1 MKANR
6 LLLLCI
12 GILIVIN
19 VFFLLDWNKP
29 DHQGPPHLPKLSIA
43 LDMKGADAAWVDH
56 EFQRHIHEKG
66 RFLEEQKAWRMKLL
80 LDPSKTE
87 QNQRIFEKISRL
99 QFQIDSCTFDHFMR
113 VKTKCSKKQK
123 MKLNRIVRRMIQR
136 AGRPG
141 PKGRP

>member
-1 MKANR
+1 M
-6 LLLLCI
+6 

-19 VFFLLDWNKP
+19 VFLLFERNKP
-29 DHQGPPHLPKLSIA
+29 EHGHPHHHPKLSVA
-43 LDMKGADAAWVDH
+43 LDMKGLNAKWVDR
-56 EFQRHIHEKG
+56 EFQRHIKEKD
-66 RFLEEQKAWRMKLL
+66 RFLEQQKSWRMKLL

>member
-1 MKANR
+1 MKVNR

-19 VFFLLDWNKP
+19 VFFLLERNKHK
-29 DHQGPPHLPKLSIA
+29 HQGPPHLPKLSIA
-43 LDMKGADAAWVDH
+43 LDMKGEDAKWVDQ
-56 EFQRHIHEKG
+56 EFQRHIHEKD
-66 RFLEEQKAWRMKLL
+66 RFLEVQKSLRMKLL
-80 LDPSKTE
+80 LDRSKTE

-113 VKTKCSKKQK
+113 VKTKCSTQQK
-123 MKLNRIVRRMIQR
+123 IKLNSLVRRMIQR

>member
-1 MKANR
+1 
-6 LLLLCI
+6 
-12 GILIVIN
+12 
-19 VFFLLDWNKP
+19 
-29 DHQGPPHLPKLSIA
+29 
-43 LDMKGADAAWVDH
+43 
-56 EFQRHIHEKG
+56 
-66 RFLEEQKAWRMKLL
+66 MKLL
-80 LDPSKTE
+80 LDRSKTE

-123 MKLNRIVRRMIQR
+123 MKLNKLVRRMIQR

>member
-19 VFFLLDWNKP
+19 VFLLLEFNKP
-29 DHQGPPHLPKLSIA
+29 RHDGRPPKLSIA
-43 LDMKGADAAWVDH
+43 LDMKGADAAWVDQ

-66 RFLEEQKAWRMKLL
+66 QLLEQQKSWRMKLL
-80 LDPSKTE
+80 LDRSKTE
-87 QNQRIFEKISRL
+87 QNQRIFEKISQL

-113 VKTKCSKKQK
+113 VQTKCSKKQK
-123 MKLNRIVRRMIQR
+123 IKLNTLIRRMIQR
-136 AGRPG
+136 AGKPG